1 MLKQEVTY
9 WISLSF
15 PLWFIIRKREYEWI
29 KGSGVGRRI
38 WTPGLLALGS
48 AANWV
53 AFPSSPPSLVVQR
66 GERWWRWE
74 EEVAAGRRE
83 VSRPGRA
90 SGKTCEVDECWQEAG
105 KGMPSG
111 LSCIFKVWVHCL
123 VWQEKPCHLPPF
135 PFLLYFLLCENT
147 EQLMAMPNF
156 CLLAYF

>member
-1 MLKQEVTY
+1 MLKKEVTY

-29 KGSGVGRRI
+29 KGSGVGGRI
-38 WTPGLLALGS
+38 WTPGLLTLGS

-74 EEVAAGRRE
+74 EEVAGGGGRWVGLVGLLGKLVKLMSAGRRLE
-83 VSRPGRA
+83 RV
-90 SGKTCEVDECWQEAG
+90 CLLV
-105 KGMPSG
+105 
-111 LSCIFKVWVHCL
+111 FKVWVHCL
-123 VWQEKPCHLPPF
+123 VWREKPCHFPPF

-147 EQLMAMPNF
+147 DAVDGN
-156 CLLAYF
+156 AYFFVS